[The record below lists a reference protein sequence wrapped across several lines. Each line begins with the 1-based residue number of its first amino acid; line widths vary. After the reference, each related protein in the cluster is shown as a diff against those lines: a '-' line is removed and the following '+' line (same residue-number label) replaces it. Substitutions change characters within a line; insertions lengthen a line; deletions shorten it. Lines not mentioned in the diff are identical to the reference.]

1 MGNPAVI
8 NTHDQQQSWGVG
20 KMIMMMMMMMMVVV
34 AAVVVVVVVVGRALH
49 VDVCMTKLPYAER

>member
-20 KMIMMMMMMMMVVV
+20 KMIMMM
-34 AAVVVVVVVVGRALH
+34 VVVGRAFH
-49 VDVCMTKLPYAER
+49 VDVCMTKLPYAEP